1 MKWKN
6 IISERTKLIFLI
18 LTILAFGG
26 LIFYAFVSLLE
37 HMQNWWWLL
46 GAFVYFLS
54 LEVVSILKK
63 RFKLRF
69 IQIIERIILFP
80 IIVLKLLLD
89 LAKPAVYIF
98 ISILYTIMVAFLLP
112 YAIIKG
118 INVYFLLNL
127 NTATMIFIIF
137 AFGSIL
143 CVHQSKIVQSCVCS
157 LPPLN
162 RGEHKFQLLG
172 RDLSLYILHPKNMSF
187 VLFLLYF
194 VYLSI
199 SGFTQIQNKGF
210 LVNEE
215 IDGAILKAFLVFI
228 ACTNMVAKSH
238 EVDVQAKE
246 LLGRMLNL
254 VNAHDDK

>member
-6 IISERTKLIFLI
+6 IISERTRLILLI
-18 LTILAFGG
+18 LTILALGG
-26 LIFYAFVSLLE
+26 FIFYALVFLLE
-37 HMQNWWWLL
+37 HIQSWWWLFGIFL
-46 GAFVYFLS
+46 YFLL
-54 LEVVSILKK
+54 LEMVSIINK
-63 RFKLRF
+63 RIKLGY

-80 IIVLKLLLD
+80 IIVLKFLLD
-89 LAKPAVYIF
+89 IAKPTVYIF
-98 ISILYTIMVAFLLP
+98 ISILYAIMVVFLFPFALL
-112 YAIIKG
+112 KG
-118 INVYFLLNL
+118 INVYFHLNL
-127 NTATMIFIIF
+127 NTATMIFVIF
-137 AFGSIL
+137 ALGSIL

-162 RGEHKFQLLG
+162 RGEHKFQILG

-194 VYLSI
+194 VYLAI
-199 SGFTQIQNKGF
+199 SGVTQIQSKAF

-228 ACTNMVAKSH
+228 ACTNMVTKSH

-246 LLGRMLNL
+246 LLGRMFNL
-254 VNAHDDK
+254 MNAHDD

>member
-26 LIFYAFVSLLE
+26 LIFYAFVFLLE
-37 HMQNWWWLL
+37 HIQNWWWWLFGVLL
-46 GAFVYFLS
+46 YFLL
-54 LEVVSILKK
+54 LEVVRKLNE
-63 RFKLRF
+63 RFKKWY

-89 LAKPAVYIF
+89 LTRPAIYIF
-98 ISILYTIMVAFLLP
+98 ISILYVIMVAFLLP
-112 YAIIKG
+112 YAILKG
-118 INVYFLLNL
+118 INAYFLLNL
-127 NTATMIFIIF
+127 NTATMIFIVF
-137 AFGSIL
+137 ALGSIL
-143 CVHQSKIVQSCVCS
+143 CVHQSKIMQSCVCS

-162 RGEHKFQLLG
+162 RGEHKFQVLG
-172 RDLSLYILHPKNMSF
+172 RDLSLYILHPRNMSF
-187 VLFLLYF
+187 MLFLLYF
-194 VYLSI
+194 VYLVI
-199 SGFTQIQNKGF
+199 SGFIQIQNKEY

-246 LLGRMLNL
+246 LLKRMLNL
-254 VNAHDDK
+254 MNAHDD